1 VCIKTGIFRR
11 GPPKG
16 PRRRRAPGGL
26 VPEPM
31 LLSRG
36 LPLTVCNHSSGRCK
50 KIEVLPDLNPDL
62 AGIGVSG
69 FPEIPIWPGSRGRIR
84 RCPQWHDVA
93 SGNSS
98 HHSTGIMISGPGPYK
113 PISAPYSGL
122 SHSHQN
128 HTRPGPGHGRPCQW
142 PRRDWPSATCTPL
155 SAQRAC
161 LRVSRSDDSDPDIRE
176 ATSSWHTVT

>member
-1 VCIKTGIFRR
+1 MCWARAHVVYAKEGPGVNKDWDLSPRPPE
-11 GPPKG
+11 GPPAAKG
-16 PRRRRAPGGL
+16 PGL

-84 RCPQWHDVA
+84 RCPGIGEFESLFDGDHDFGV
-93 SGNSS
+93 
-98 HHSTGIMISGPGPYK
+98 
-113 PISAPYSGL
+113 
-122 SHSHQN
+122 
-128 HTRPGPGHGRPCQW
+128 W
-142 PRRDWPSATCTPL
+142 PL
-155 SAQRAC
+155 
-161 LRVSRSDDSDPDIRE
+161 
-176 ATSSWHTVT
+176 